1 MLFGDIGRRYLPH
14 AILQLQVTQRSLLK
28 FCGLQPHFEGASQI
42 FGSIVLLFVISEPL
56 YIIASILP
64 RILNPHLLTTTCA
77 FLTGSELVFCR
88 V

>member
-42 FGSIVLLFVISEPL
+42 FGSIFSVEYKRAYTVLS
-56 YIIASILP
+56 
-64 RILNPHLLTTTCA
+64 LTTPNE
-77 FLTGSELVFCR
+77 FPVSR
-88 V
+88 